1 MEKVDKCSDSLLE
14 LQKLINKKFLSFK
27 LASRIRMHP
36 FLSHAV
42 FTTLKPSVPQKP
54 IVTPQELLFLGEKIE
69 EPRNRPSIF
78 VHRLTANVFLV
89 KI

>member
-42 FTTLKPSVPQKP
+42 FTTLKASVPQKS
-54 IVTPQELLFLGEKIE
+54 IVTPQELLFPGEKK
-69 EPRNRPSIF
+69 R
-78 VHRLTANVFLV
+78 T
-89 KI
+89 